1 MTSSSR
7 GPLFCLSWCHKALT
21 HLIRVRVRAIT
32 ATAAIDAEI
41 HHGLFVGVGWYQTG
55 LPGPI
60 GRYPQFPGVELMSRR
75 YTPYKMFRF
84 MEKLDSLLFNE
95 EGVAG
100 LQQQD
105 YP

>member
-1 MTSSSR
+1 LS
-7 GPLFCLSWCHKALT
+7 CLSWCHKALT

-41 HHGLFVGVGWYQTG
+41 HHGLFVGVGWCQTG

-60 GRYPQFPGVELMSRR
+60 GRYPSSREVELMSRR
-75 YTPYKMFRF
+75 YTPYKVFHF
-84 MEKLDSLLFNE
+84 TEKLDSLLFNE
-95 EGVAG
+95 EGIAG

-105 YP
+105 RP

>member
-1 MTSSSR
+1 
-7 GPLFCLSWCHKALT
+7 
-21 HLIRVRVRAIT
+21 
-32 ATAAIDAEI
+32 
-41 HHGLFVGVGWYQTG
+41 
-55 LPGPI
+55 
-60 GRYPQFPGVELMSRR
+60 MSRR